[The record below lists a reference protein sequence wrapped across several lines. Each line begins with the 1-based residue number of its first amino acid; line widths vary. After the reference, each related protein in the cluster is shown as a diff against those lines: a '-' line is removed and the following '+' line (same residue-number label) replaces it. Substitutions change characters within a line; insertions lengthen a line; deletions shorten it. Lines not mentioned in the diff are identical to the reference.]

1 LVGVG
6 GGGRNG
12 LSQRAAR
19 KPVAKF
25 RPDTLPDWRPA
36 PGSFERA
43 AKPAPAA
50 HAVEDADLEAQ
61 PAGTGSGLE
70 RLLNVRFWPLAV
82 VLAIQAAL
90 SLRLVWSATAFL
102 DEGEY
107 LTVGRLELAHL
118 LHHAPMPNVATYLS
132 GSPVVYPPLAAI
144 ADDIGGLA
152 GARLLSL
159 VFMLIATTALH
170 GVTRRLL
177 SSRPAAFYAAALF
190 AWLGTAEFLG
200 AFATYDAMALML
212 LAVATWLGVR
222 AIDADYWLRY
232 GLLAAG
238 GLSIALADAAKYAS
252 TLFNPVVIGVVLL
265 AAWRADGRRTA
276 LDAAGA
282 MLLAAAV
289 PLTVGYDVGGSSYG
303 AGITSTTLTR
313 SQGVASVRSVLN
325 VSTNATGIVAVLAV
339 LGAIVIIVRRPGWT
353 TVLLACTLA
362 GAEFLAPAEQ
372 ARIHTLTSLFKHV
385 GYGAWFACVIGGFLL
400 AELPGLLARLS
411 RVAKAARAAGAGVR
425 PRWALVTGGTIAL
438 AVVLVAGVY
447 DIPVANGQYGDWAD
461 SGPMIAEMSKL
472 VTPSGYYMVED
483 PSVAT
488 YYLGSKV
495 PFSHIDSTYANF
507 SYTDPQTHKLLI
519 GYAAF
524 ADSIS
529 RGYFNDIVLAF
540 GDTFGQDEA
549 IVQDMNTDHNYRLI
563 DTIPYRTSYGPGHYE
578 IFQRIPKPPVP
589 AHRKR
594 AHRRRQA

>member
-1 LVGVG
+1 MGVG

-19 KPVAKF
+19 KPVVNL
-25 RPDTLPDWRPA
+25 RSDTLPDWRPA

-50 HAVEDADLEAQ
+50 HSVEDADLEAQ

-232 GLLAAG
+232 GLLVAG

-313 SQGVASVRSVLN
+313 TQGVASVRSVLER
-325 VSTNATGIVAVLAV
+325 VDQRDRYRRCAG
-339 LGAIVIIVRRPGWT
+339 GARRDRHHRPASG
-353 TVLLACTLA
+353 LDDRAA
-362 GAEFLAPAEQ
+362 GLRAGRGGVPCASGAGQNPHPDQPVQ
-372 ARIHTLTSLFKHV
+372 ARWLRRVVCLRDRR
-385 GYGAWFACVIGGFLL
+385 
-400 AELPGLLARLS
+400 LPAGR
-411 RVAKAARAAGAGVR
+411 AARAARAAEQDGQRPPGRPAPVAALGAADRRARRV
-425 PRWALVTGGTIAL
+425 

-540 GDTFGQDEA
+540 GDTFGQDQA

>member
-1 LVGVG
+1 MGVG

-19 KPVAKF
+19 KPVVNF
-25 RPDTLPDWRPA
+25 RSDTLPDWRPA

-50 HAVEDADLEAQ
+50 HSVEDADLEAQ

-107 LTVGRLELAHL
+107 LTVGRLELAHF

-232 GLLAAG
+232 GLLCAA

-289 PLTVGYDVGGSSYG
+289 PLTVGYDVGGSPYG
-303 AGITSTTLTR
+303 AGDHLDH
-313 SQGVASVRSVLN
+313 VRPRGQHRPVRPVLN
-325 VSTNATGIVAVLAV
+325 LSANATGIVAVLAV
-339 LGAIVIIVRRPGWT
+339 LGAIVIIVRRPGWA

-385 GYGAWFACVIGGFLL
+385 GYGAWFACVIGGYLL

-411 RVAKAARAAGAGVR
+411 RAARAAGAGVR
-425 PRWALVTGGTIAL
+425 PRWALAAGTAIGRGGG
-438 AVVLVAGVY
+438 AGGRGVRHPGRQR
-447 DIPVANGQYGDWAD
+447 PVRDWPN
-461 SGPMIAEMSKL
+461 SRPMIAELSKL

-488 YYLGSKV
+488 YYLGTKV
-495 PFSHIDSTYANF
+495 PFSTLTAPTPT
-507 SYTDPQTHKLLI
+507 SYTDPQTHKLLMTA
-519 GYAAF
+519 AAF
-524 ADSIS
+524 ADSIK
-529 RGYFNDIVLAF
+529 RGYFTDIVLAF
-540 GDTFGQDEA
+540 GDTFA
-549 IVQDMNTDHNYRLI
+549 PTR
-563 DTIPYRTSYGPGHYE
+563 PSCRT
-578 IFQRIPKPPVP
+578 
-589 AHRKR
+589 
-594 AHRRRQA
+594 

>member
-1 LVGVG
+1 MGVG

-19 KPVAKF
+19 KPVVNF
-25 RPDTLPDWRPA
+25 RSDTLPDWRPA

-50 HAVEDADLEAQ
+50 HSVEDADLEAQ

-232 GLLAAG
+232 GLLAVG

-339 LGAIVIIVRRPGWT
+339 LGAIVIIVRRPDWT

-411 RVAKAARAAGAGVR
+411 RVAKAARAPGAGVR

-461 SGPMIAEMSKL
+461 SGPMISEMSKL

-540 GDTFGQDEA
+540 GDTFGQDQA

-589 AHRKR
+589 AHRKH
-594 AHRRRQA
+594 AHRRRRQA